1 MKTIKVAVL
10 LTTYN
15 RKDNTY
21 KCIKSLV
28 DGNPY
33 MDFRFVITDDCS
45 SDGTQEMIGQ
55 LIEEGVKI
63 HLINGTGSLFWNGGM
78 IISMGYALKALADN
92 KDSFEY
98 ALLVNDDVEFENG
111 CIEKMVDRLNSAG
124 AHAIAGA
131 TKDTEGNMSY
141 GCVLKTSSFFAK
153 FEHLEPSKEIK
164 QADTFNCNCVLIK
177 SDIFMEIGTLDSKYR
192 HSMGD
197 YDYGMSIRRKG
208 YIIINGEDYVG
219 TCCDNTKDNTWRDNS
234 LPRKKRLEL
243 KESPKGLP
251 ASDWFHFVNKNYGF
265 ISAVYHFVT
274 PYIRILIKK

>member
-1 MKTIKVAVL
+1 MSQISVTAM
-10 LTTYN
+10 LTCFN
-15 RKDNTY
+15 RKNYTIA
-21 KCIKSLV
+21 CVTSLV
-28 DGNPY
+28 EGNPNIS
-33 MDFRFVITDDCS
+33 FKFIVTDDNS
-45 SDGTQEMIGQ
+45 TDGTKQALEKLPYDIRILSGDGQ
-55 LIEEGVKI
+55 
-63 HLINGTGSLFWNGGM
+63 LFWNGGM

-111 CIEKMVDRLNSAG
+111 CIEKMVDRLNSSG

-153 FEHLEPSKEIK
+153 FEHLMPSVEPVLC
-164 QADTFNCNCVLIK
+164 DTFNCNCVLIK